1 MARIKLLNTYIDN
14 LTMQEA
20 VDKKL
25 RDKAKGSKYM
35 QGYLDCRLSNTTQ
48 CWQANLEA
56 PTKKSE
62 RREEFWNDYQR
73 KGIDFVMKKYGTVP
87 MKTKIKNKL
96 LRIIGGGTQ
105 KVVPVMLITPKGGQ
119 HNELEAA

>member
-1 MARIKLLNTYIDN
+1 MEELFEKI
-14 LTMQEA
+14 
-20 VDKKL
+20 
-25 RDKAKGSKYM
+25 
-35 QGYLDCRLSNTTQ
+35 QGDLDYRLSNTTQ

-62 RREEFWNDYQR
+62 QREEFWSDYQR

-105 KVVPVMLITPKGGQ
+105 RVVPVMLITPKGGQ
-119 HNELEAA
+119 RNELEAA

>member
-1 MARIKLLNTYIDN
+1 MAI
-14 LTMQEA
+14 
-20 VDKKL
+20 
-25 RDKAKGSKYM
+25 S
-35 QGYLDCRLSNTTQ
+35 
-48 CWQANLEA
+48 WQANLEA

-96 LRIIGGGTQ
+96 LRIMGGYTESS
-105 KVVPVMLITPKGGQ
+105 TCYAD
-119 HNELEAA
+119 HSERRAA